1 MALAVPVAAL
11 GVYLLVGNPGALSL
25 QFEHQATAQQ
35 LDAMVERLAAR
46 LRENPD
52 DVEGW
57 KLLGRSYG
65 ALGRFPEAVDAYLK
79 AATRAPR
86 DAQILADL
94 ADVLAMSRGQSL
106 QGEPEKL
113 VLRALELDPQNLK
126 ALALAGTAAFERK
139 DFAGAVRY
147 WERML
152 PLVAA
157 DSEDARSIQASIAE
171 ARSLLKPGAVPAA
184 AALKGTVRIAPD
196 LKAKVSPDDTVFV
209 FARAAQG
216 PPMPLAVK
224 RVKARELPLEFAL
237 DDSMA
242 MAPGMQLS
250 GFPRVIVGARVSK
263 SGSAT
268 PQAGDLQGASA
279 PVANDASGVSVVI
292 DSVVK

>member
-1 MALAVPVAAL
+1 
-11 GVYLLVGNPGALSL
+11 
-25 QFEHQATAQQ
+25 
-35 LDAMVERLAAR
+35 MVERLAAR
-46 LRENPD
+46 LRESPD

-79 AATRAPR
+79 AAARAPR
-86 DAQILADL
+86 DAQVLADL
-94 ADVLAMSRGQSL
+94 ADVLAMSRGQRL
-106 QGEPEKL
+106 TGEPEKL
-113 VLRALELDPQNLK
+113 VLRALELDPRNLK

-171 ARSLLKPGAVPAA
+171 ARSFMKPGAAA
-184 AALKGTVRIAPD
+184 AASALQGTVRLAPD
-196 LKAKVSPDDTVFV
+196 LKAKVSPDDTVFI

-216 PPMPLAVK
+216 PPMPLAVRRAK
-224 RVKARELPLEFAL
+224 VRELPLEFAL

-279 PVANDASGVSVVI
+279 PVANDARGVSVVI

>member
-1 MALAVPVAAL
+1 
-11 GVYLLVGNPGALSL
+11 
-25 QFEHQATAQQ
+25 
-35 LDAMVERLAAR
+35 
-46 LRENPD
+46 
-52 DVEGW
+52 
-57 KLLGRSYG
+57 
-65 ALGRFPEAVDAYLK
+65 
-79 AATRAPR
+79 
-86 DAQILADL
+86 
-94 ADVLAMSRGQSL
+94 
-106 QGEPEKL
+106 
-113 VLRALELDPQNLK
+113 
-126 ALALAGTAAFERK
+126 
-139 DFAGAVRY
+139 
-147 WERML
+147 ML